1 MAKYFKILV
10 LFSLLLTVSCQEG
23 REAGDLLGQWR
34 MTDTDNKYVSFAGSL
49 VWFKSISQG
58 EVFGKF
64 QHVGDSLFIQCSSI
78 YSSPADTALIEESF
92 GLKPF
97 DDIHLKIEA
106 LSSDKLVIRN
116 AQQSWSFYKY

>member
-1 MAKYFKILV
+1 M
-10 LFSLLLTVSCQEG
+10 
-23 REAGDLLGQWR
+23 LGQWR
-34 MTDTDNKYVSFAGSL
+34 MTGSDSKYVSFSGSL
-49 VWFKSISQG
+49 VWFKSTSQG

-97 DDIHLKIEA
+97 DDIHLKIES

-116 AQQSWSFYKY
+116 AQQAWSFYKY